1 MTGNTSEESAE
12 EDSPALM
19 DLKFVGPAT
28 AEVMDAA
35 GYAAADVRDK
45 RVSYRML
52 VTAGA
57 NAGVATKV
65 RREHSLPWSI
75 TGEGN
80 EDLGRRSDQ
89 VRGLSDEER
98 AWVAASAGD
107 WAAGS
112 QSSGSADEPA
122 EADGSGESPA
132 AEAAWRERSKP
143 EPVTEIEGIGPVTKE
158 KLASAG
164 ITSVRSLATIDPE
177 NVADLLDLDEERV
190 AAWRDAADDHV

>member
-12 EDSPALM
+12 DDPTALT
-19 DLKFVGPAT
+19 DFKFVGPVT
-28 AEVMDAA
+28 AEVMDEA
-35 GYAAADVRDK
+35 GYDAADIRDK

-57 NAGVATKV
+57 NAGVATKL

-98 AWVAASAGD
+98 AWVAASSGD
-107 WAAGS
+107 WSAGRP
-112 QSSGSADEPA
+112 SSGSADESA
-122 EADGSGESPA
+122 EADGSGESTA

-143 EPVTEIEGIGPVTKE
+143 EPVTEIDGIGPVTKQ
-158 KLASAG
+158 KLANAG

-177 NVADLLDLDEERV
+177 NVADLLDLDEEKV
-190 AAWRDAADDHV
+190 AGWRDAANDRV